1 MCRTEELYLKA
12 FPTPRERSM
21 WILTNFSVGK
31 GLNLS
36 SWSEFSC
43 QLLKMMQRDF
53 ISYYG
58 NRSRSE
64 VYRKKSSGFFKIIF
78 LVSVWLFSSHHH
90 IRCSNQAVPKSML
103 RRGEV
108 VISKNSVLSRRQEI
122 SVTAEEAVPS
132 GRCWN
137 DWLLGNIAGWGPFS
151 ENRWNYLVT
160 TLVSCI

>member
-1 MCRTEELYLKA
+1 
-12 FPTPRERSM
+12 
-21 WILTNFSVGK
+21 
-31 GLNLS
+31 
-36 SWSEFSC
+36 
-43 QLLKMMQRDF
+43 MQRDF

-64 VYRKKSSGFFKIIF
+64 VYRKNPVDFLKLFFSICLVVFKS
-78 LVSVWLFSSHHH
+78 HH
-90 IRCSNQAVPKSML
+90 IRCSDQAVPKSML
-103 RRGEV
+103 RREEV
-108 VISKNSVLSRRQEI
+108 VVSKNSDLSRRQEI

-160 TLVSCI
+160 RNFAFLHKSLMAYKESTQLKYAEVCLSFYVGKDTSTDEYI